1 MNDFWMD
8 IFPWRLIIASLI
20 TFAIV
25 NAKEKAGGRRKS
37 HQFIKGICAALTS
50 TALLYIVL
58 KRSLLICALIGAA
71 IGIVGFILDG
81 RASTTG
87 K

>member
-1 MNDFWMD
+1 MNDFWTD
-8 IFPWRLIIASLI
+8 IFPWLLIIASLI
-20 TFAIV
+20 AFAIV

-37 HQFIKGICAALTS
+37 HQLIKGICAALTS

-71 IGIVGFILDG
+71 VGVVGFILDG
-81 RASTTG
+81 KASTTG